1 MAPELIVL
9 AALDGARLVQV
20 TPRGHEV
27 LGLFATDREAWEAR
41 LQALRLVA
49 TLQPAGAE

>member
-1 MAPELIVL
+1 MAPELIVIP
-9 AALDGARLVQV
+9 ALDGARLIQV

-41 LQALRLVA
+41 LAALRLAASINTKLEV
-49 TLQPAGAE
+49 